1 MTGKTVILVTRRNLG
16 KVAGEDQ
23 AFGAEML
30 DKFFHVLE
38 AHPTKPQA
46 ICFYTEGVKAVC
58 KGSPHIM
65 GLELLQ
71 GLGVRIAACQTCLD
85 YYGLSDNVEVGE
97 VVGMP
102 QIVELLMEADR
113 VLNV

>member
-16 KVAGEDQ
+16 HVAREDQ
-23 AFGAEML
+23 AFGTEML

-38 AHPTKPQA
+38 AHPIKPQA
-46 ICFYTEGVKAVC
+46 LCFYTEGVKAVC
-58 KGSPHIM
+58 GGSPHIM

-71 GLGVRIAACQTCLD
+71 GLGVRIVACQSCLN
-85 YYGLSDNVEVGE
+85 YYGLSDKIAVGE

-102 QIVELLMEADR
+102 QIVELLMEAD
-113 VLNV
+113 NVITI